1 MMREA
6 EMPTAHTL
14 TRATLSARGLGAVL
28 LAAAMC
34 LAAPA
39 AVLAESTAIYIKV
52 PNRAGGANQPVSLDV
67 NKSMIVD
74 LPTNVGEVIVGQPS
88 VATVIMRTK
97 TRAIIQGVTGGD
109 TNIFFLDGAGNNISV
124 FDIKVVQPRSD
135 VGNALEAA
143 IARNI
148 PGSHVRVESVLLD
161 GGLNRIVLSGTTQSD
176 DDLNKAKLIAAQFAG
191 GEGNVASIVTIA
203 GNQQVMLKVTVA
215 EVNRSVIKQLGID
228 LNISSGGLI
237 TGLVNTPNTNAIT
250 NGVSGGA
257 PVSTVTAAANLGPI
271 GISATLKALAQRNAL
286 KTLAEPTLT
295 AMSGQPAEF
304 LVGGETPYNTSDGN
318 GHVVT
323 AFKEYGVKLNFTPTV
338 TSSGKILLLV
348 DTEVSQPS
356 GSAGAISKRSAKT
369 TVEVPAGCTLAIG
382 GLLQDTEKHELAQ
395 MPGLGDIPI
404 LGALFRSRDYVHD
417 QTELVIM
424 VTPVMANYGSP
435 DLPTDNYAIAGDAEA
450 VFLGHLEKQYGVGN
464 DGMRSGY
471 HGSIGFVLD

>member
-1 MMREA
+1 
-6 EMPTAHTL
+6 
-14 TRATLSARGLGAVL
+14 
-28 LAAAMC
+28 
-34 LAAPA
+34 
-39 AVLAESTAIYIKV
+39 
-52 PNRAGGANQPVSLDV
+52 
-67 NKSMIVD
+67 
-74 LPTNVGEVIVGQPS
+74 
-88 VATVIMRTK
+88 
-97 TRAIIQGVTGGD
+97 
-109 TNIFFLDGAGNNISV
+109 
-124 FDIKVVQPRSD
+124 VVQPRSD

-148 PGSHVRVESVLLD
+148 PGSRVKVESVLLD
-161 GGLNRIVLSGTTQSD
+161 GGVNRIVLSGTTQSD

-191 GEGNVASIVTIA
+191 GDANVASIVTIA

-237 TGLVNTPNTNAIT
+237 TGLVNAPNGNAISS
-250 NGVSGGA
+250 GVSGGS
-257 PVSTVTAAANLGPI
+257 PVTTVTAGGNLGPLS
-271 GISATLKALAQRNAL
+271 ISATLKALAQRNAL

-338 TSSGKILLLV
+338 TSSGKILMLV

-356 GSAGAISKRSAKT
+356 GSAGAITRRSAKT

-382 GLLQDTEKHELAQ
+382 GLIQDTEKHELAQ

-424 VTPVMANYGSP
+424 VTPVMADYGRP

-464 DGMRSGY
+464 DGMRGGY
-471 HGSIGFVLD
+471 KGSIGFVLD